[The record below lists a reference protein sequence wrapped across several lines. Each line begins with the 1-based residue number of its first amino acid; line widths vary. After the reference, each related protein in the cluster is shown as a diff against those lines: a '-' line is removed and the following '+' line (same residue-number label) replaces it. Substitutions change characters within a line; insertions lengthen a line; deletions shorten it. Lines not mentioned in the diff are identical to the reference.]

1 MRAYTLIKYLATGER
16 RLVVDSGDPER
27 VYLSLPLY
35 HLLAEMVEA
44 CCRSGQDQ
52 KLSNIEAE
60 LYDRGEIAMVPRSQ
74 VPTYVF
80 LAQHFSFDQ
89 QTSETRELAKPE
101 QAFSRAYSNR

>member
-27 VYLSLPLY
+27 VYLSLPLFD
-35 HLLAEMVEA
+35 LLAEMVEA

-52 KLSNIEAE
+52 KLTNIEAE
-60 LYDRGEIAMVPRSQ
+60 LYDRGEIAMVPRAQ

-80 LAQHFSFDQ
+80 VAQYFAFDQ
-89 QTSETRELAKPE
+89 PAAETRELAKPE
-101 QAFSRAYSNR
+101 RVFSRAYSSR